1 MTRSARAFH
10 RHAEAVLD
18 HELRRVR
25 GRLALLPA
33 ERRLEVEEVSAR
45 VAAALVDGVLA
56 QAHAEPMLAQALV
69 SIYGRDRGREPR
81 AAPCPAD

>member
-1 MTRSARAFH
+1 VTRSARAFH

-18 HELRRVR
+18 HELHHVR

-56 QAHAEPMLAQALV
+56 QARAEPALAQALV
-69 SIYGRDRGREPR
+69 SIYGHEPVWEPR
-81 AAPCPAD
+81 AVLWVAD